1 LTVAVLALVAGPAF
15 AAGTDDVDG
24 FWQVQSSKVGGGVS
38 TTFASVRQN
47 DSFLSAGFNVLVINL
62 NLDGSWGFAFA
73 TRTGSTVQGNLFA
86 FDGTSV
92 GTSTFTLTSAT
103 TFSGQS
109 TIQGVTHTLS
119 GTKLF

>member
-1 LTVAVLALVAGPAF
+1 MRLAHVPGDRFRVEWVAMTTSAVLVAAPGLAMAKRLPTRLLELTCAALIAPAP
-15 AAGTDDVDG
+15 
-24 FWQVQSSKVGGGVS
+24 
-38 TTFASVRQN
+38 R
-47 DSFLSAGFNVLVINL
+47 FNVLVINL

-92 GTSTFTLTSAT
+92 GTFTLTSAT